1 MIRFILVALFLVAFL
16 IITIPLDIILYF
28 VGRKNRDKQIAICRS
43 IVHWAFSFILKI
55 AGADVTAEGQEN
67 IPDGPVL
74 FMGNHQSYFDI
85 LTTYVKI
92 PGGVGYVSKKE
103 MDNFPLLNLWMRGI
117 NCLFLDRDNIREGLK
132 TILKGV
138 EELKN
143 GHSMFIFPEG
153 TRNQGEEMLPFKEGS
168 TKMAEKAK
176 APIVPVA
183 ILGTADLFENNKG
196 LRITPAKVHITFGEP
211 IIISDLSKE
220 DKKFLGAYTQ
230 GIIKEMRENAKE
242 TIA

>member
-1 MIRFILVALFLVAFL
+1 MIRFILVILFLVVFL

-28 VGRKNRDKQIAICRS
+28 VGQKNRDSQIAVCRK
-43 IVHWAFSFILKI
+43 IVHYAFSFILWI
-55 AGADVTAEGQEN
+55 VGADITVDGQEN
-67 IPDGPVL
+67 IPDEPVL
-74 FMGNHQSYFDI
+74 FVGNHQSYFDI
-85 LTTYVKI
+85 LTTYVNI

-103 MDNFPLLNLWMRGI
+103 MDKIPLLNLWMSGI
-117 NCLFLDRDNIREGLK
+117 NCLFLDRNNIREGLK

-153 TRNQGEEMLPFKEGS
+153 TRNQESEMLPFKEGS

-176 APIVPVA
+176 VPILPVA
-183 ILGTADLFENNKG
+183 ISGTANLYENNKG
-196 LRITPAKVHITFGEP
+196 LRAAPAKVHISFGKP
-211 IIISDLSKE
+211 IHISDLSKE

-230 GIIKEMRENAKE
+230 GIIKEMLENMKE